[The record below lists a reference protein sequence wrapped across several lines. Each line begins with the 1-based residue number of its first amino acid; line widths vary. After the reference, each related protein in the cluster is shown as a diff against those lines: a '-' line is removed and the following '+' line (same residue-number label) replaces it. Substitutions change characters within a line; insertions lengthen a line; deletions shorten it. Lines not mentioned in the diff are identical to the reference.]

1 MRFSCVLVVCVLKIM
16 LSMKAQVDVICCK
29 SVGTDLSMLDIEDF
43 ITEICQLKKEVAS
56 LEAKLR
62 ERGDKLNK
70 EDVEEISVHVS
81 DGTEA
86 QDSIVRD
93 QRSRDTQDSECSLN
107 LLCHSDAED
116 HESTDQTFD
125 CKAEEQEILLT
136 PLKMCSVKLVDFRN
150 LIESKAEETTAK
162 EEPQSGEED
171 EDHNDADD
179 QIEDEHEDQNDAD
192 DDDDFVPSDDSA
204 GSSDGETGS
213 TSKERRTV
221 TDCEKKS
228 SKRGGAMT
236 FFFSSPKPLKK
247 PDWSTHTMLSMK
259 AQVDVICCKSVGT
272 DLSMLDIEDFITEIC
287 QLKKEVA
294 SLEAK
299 LRERGDKQYRE
310 DVKEVS
316 VRVSDRTEAQDSV
329 VRDQRSRD
337 TQDSECSLNLLC
349 HSDVEDHEST
359 DQTSD
364 CNAGEQ
370 QMLQIPLK
378 MCSVKLVDC
387 RNLIESRAEEE
398 QSNEEEHDDD
408 WIDDDEN
415 DSNEGT
421 EAQDSVWSV
430 RDQRS
435 RDTQDSKRSIPLL
448 CYTDAQD
455 HESVYQTSDCK
466 AEEQEMLLTPQKMCS
481 VKLVDCRNLIE
492 SKVEE
497 TTAEEQQ
504 QTDEEDDDGQNMD
517 DENQNDDDDFVPS
530 DDSVDSSSDGET
542 ASTSKEQ
549 GTVTDCGKTF
559 SEQGHLVR
567 RKKKH
572 TEQKGF
578 TCKRCNISFPT
589 FKEKKRHSKK
599 HEVKKEFRCE
609 QCKKEFFTTPYN
621 MKVHLKTH
629 EEKSF
634 QCNECNKRRYDFLW
648 STAKTTEERKDW
660 SIQTMLSMKAQV
672 DVICCKSVG
681 TDLSM
686 LDIEDFIT
694 EICQLKKE
702 VASLE
707 AKLRERGDKQY
718 REDVEEVSVRVSD
731 GTEAQDSVVRDQRSR
746 DTQDSECSLNL
757 LCYSDAEDHEST
769 DQTSDCNAGE
779 QEMKMCFVKLVD
791 CRNLIE
797 SRGEDTIAE
806 EEQSNEEEQDD
817 DWIDDDKD
825 DENDDDSVD
834 SSSDGETASTS
845 KERWTVTDCGKT
857 FSKKGHLVRRGA
869 LTIFSPPVKPLKKQ
883 RRLEHSMLNMKA
895 QVDVICCKSVG
906 TDLSM
911 LDIEDFITEICQ
923 LKKEVASLEAKLRER
938 GDKLNREKVSVRVTD
953 GTEAQD
959 SVWSVRDQRSRDTQD
974 SELSLTLLC
983 YSDPEDHESNVQTF
997 DCKAEEQ
1004 EMLLTPLKMC
1014 SVKLVDCRNLIECK
1028 EETTAEEQQQQ
1039 QQQQQTNEDDE
1050 DDDGSQ
1056 NMDDEDQND
1065 DDGDFVPSDDK
1076 AGSSSDGE
1084 TAPTSKEQKTKSF
1097 SCITCGKSFNKQCNL
1112 TRHARKKK
1120 HAGRKDFTCKICD
1133 IGFPTVREKKIQKS
1147 TA

>member
-1 MRFSCVLVVCVLKIM
+1 
-16 LSMKAQVDVICCK
+16 MKVQVDVICCK

-62 ERGDKLNK
+62 ERGDKLNR

-116 HESTDQTFD
+116 HESTDQTFN

-162 EEPQSGEED
+162 EEPQSDEED

-213 TSKERRTV
+213 TSKERRT
-221 TDCEKKS
+221 
-228 SKRGGAMT
+228 
-236 FFFSSPKPLKK
+236 
-247 PDWSTHTMLSMK
+247 ML
-259 AQVDVICCKSVGT
+259 
-272 DLSMLDIEDFITEIC
+272 
-287 QLKKEVA
+287 
-294 SLEAK
+294 
-299 LRERGDKQYRE
+299 R
-310 DVKEVS
+310 
-316 VRVSDRTEAQDSV
+316 
-329 VRDQRSRD
+329 
-337 TQDSECSLNLLC
+337 
-349 HSDVEDHEST
+349 
-359 DQTSD
+359 
-364 CNAGEQ
+364 
-370 QMLQIPLK
+370 
-378 MCSVKLVDC
+378 
-387 RNLIESRAEEE
+387 
-398 QSNEEEHDDD
+398 
-408 WIDDDEN
+408 
-415 DSNEGT
+415 
-421 EAQDSVWSV
+421 
-430 RDQRS
+430 
-435 RDTQDSKRSIPLL
+435 
-448 CYTDAQD
+448 
-455 HESVYQTSDCK
+455 
-466 AEEQEMLLTPQKMCS
+466 
-481 VKLVDCRNLIE
+481 
-492 SKVEE
+492 
-497 TTAEEQQ
+497 
-504 QTDEEDDDGQNMD
+504 
-517 DENQNDDDDFVPS
+517 
-530 DDSVDSSSDGET
+530 
-542 ASTSKEQ
+542 
-549 GTVTDCGKTF
+549 
-559 SEQGHLVR
+559 
-567 RKKKH
+567 
-572 TEQKGF
+572 
-578 TCKRCNISFPT
+578 
-589 FKEKKRHSKK
+589 
-599 HEVKKEFRCE
+599 
-609 QCKKEFFTTPYN
+609 
-621 MKVHLKTH
+621 
-629 EEKSF
+629 
-634 QCNECNKRRYDFLW
+634 
-648 STAKTTEERKDW
+648 
-660 SIQTMLSMKAQV
+660 MKAQV

-825 DENDDDSVD
+825 DENDGNDGTEAQDSVWRVLEQRSKYTWLCHSDAQDLRTSDCNAGEQQMKMCSVKLVDCRNLIESRAEKQQQQTDDEEDDDDFVPSDDSVD

-883 RRLEHSMLNMKA
+883 RRHEHSMLRMKA

-938 GDKLNREKVSVRVTD
+938 GDKQYREKVSVRVTD

-1028 EETTAEEQQQQ
+1028 EEATAEEQ

-1050 DDDGSQ
+1050 NDDGSQ

-1097 SCITCGKSFNKQCNL
+1097 SCITYLKS
-1112 TRHARKKK
+1112 
-1120 HAGRKDFTCKICD
+1120 
-1133 IGFPTVREKKIQKS
+1133 PTS
-1147 TA
+1147 S